1 LTAKAGKVSTSW
13 GNTDVSTLKLLV
25 DTYSDN
31 NNSTYLKETF
41 IDEEFRLLD
50 TTDFDNGGEII
61 ETVGDWDSTL
71 LLTEKNAQQF
81 LGNLQVAKDNYSEY
95 GVEVDYTSFQNDDQ
109 IYYRPM
115 YAVNKP
121 NSNGTLKIYTKATI
135 GNDYEV
141 FIKFPTITGWLDIT
155 KLYDVQDFSNNKTV
169 DGTGCAVNINKKS
182 TSFEVDWTIGTN
194 STNDSNFLYVVKIIL
209 KNKNTIIN
217 EIAEIS
223 NNWS

>member
-1 LTAKAGKVSTSW
+1 MGLDNPLAKKTSPA
-13 GNTDVSTLKLLV
+13 
-25 DTYSDN
+25 
-31 NNSTYLKETF
+31 
-41 IDEEFRLLD
+41 
-50 TTDFDNGGEII
+50 TTENIHKSKI
-61 ETVGDWDSTL
+61 
-71 LLTEKNAQQF
+71 
-81 LGNLQVAKDNYSEY
+81 
-95 GVEVDYTSFQNDDQ
+95 
-109 IYYRPM
+109 
-115 YAVNKP
+115 
-121 NSNGTLKIYTKATI
+121 GT
-135 GNDYEV
+135 DYEV

-209 KNKNTIIN
+209 KNENTIIN